1 VEDHQHKQE
10 VTIAV
15 IHIGRRNYQQQE
27 KTMKNVLLAAER
39 GGSRSGNH
47 IDYIAWLFCHA
58 SSVVGCAAGGTR
70 TAIGIL
76 SKISAK

>member
-1 VEDHQHKQE
+1 
-10 VTIAV
+10 
-15 IHIGRRNYQQQE
+15 
-27 KTMKNVLLAAER
+27 MKNVLLAAER
-39 GGSRSGNH
+39 GGGRSGNH

>member
-1 VEDHQHKQE
+1 LLSFTSEGKLPAAGEDNE
-10 VTIAV
+10 ECFVT
-15 IHIGRRNYQQQE
+15 
-27 KTMKNVLLAAER
+27 AER